1 VKIYDVNTEQ
11 RITFID
17 RPKGSPKADL
27 YRCSLC
33 WEDPHTL
40 LIGWADMV
48 KVATIKVSFFF
59 SLFPFLSSSFH
70 FFPCFSRFPEGTAGA
85 PALGRPHPLRRDR
98 RRVTHLFPPPPT
110 QTNYEYEN

>member
-1 VKIYDVNTEQ
+1 VCVGVKIYDVNTEQ

-33 WEDPHTL
+33 WEDQHTL

-48 KVATIKVSFFF
+48 KIATIKARSFVAAA
-59 SLFPFLSSSFH
+59 SFVIS
-70 FFPCFSRFPEGTAGA
+70 PC
-85 PALGRPHPLRRDR
+85 LGQAWTTSERQ
-98 RRVTHLFPPPPT
+98 V
-110 QTNYEYEN
+110 

>member
-1 VKIYDVNTEQ
+1 VSAGVKIYDVNTEQ

-48 KVATIKVSFFF
+48 RIAVIKARCLPSFIALFFLLLVVAAAAVIR
-59 SLFPFLSSSFH
+59 
-70 FFPCFSRFPEGTAGA
+70 SRC
-85 PALGRPHPLRRDR
+85 
-98 RRVTHLFPPPPT
+98 
-110 QTNYEYEN
+110 